1 MENNQFELVINDDT
15 ALEYSL
21 EDKTLLT
28 MRFSIEVSNY
38 LGENHIDVAKAM
50 VEAGLRKAI
59 NLQDQQL
66 SIVKSLNIKTKQ
78 LH

>member
-15 ALEYSL
+15 ALEHSL
-21 EDKTLLT
+21 EYKTLLT
-28 MRFSIEVSNY
+28 MRFSVEVLNY
-38 LGENHIDVAKAM
+38 LGENHIDAAKAM

>member
-15 ALEYSL
+15 ALEHSL

-28 MRFSIEVSNY
+28 MRFSVGVLNY
-38 LGENHIDVAKAM
+38 LGETHIDVAKAM
-50 VEAGLRKAI
+50 VEAGPRKAI
-59 NLQDQQL
+59 NLHDQQL
-66 SIVKSLNIKTKQ
+66 SIVKSLNMKTKQ